1 MSEAELIF
9 TALSELSTSQIAET
23 KISEGFKENKI
34 SVKKEERLPRMR
46 EKLPN
51 RKKEERLPR
60 MREKLSNRKPAKA

>member
-34 SVKKEERLPRMR
+34 SA
-46 EKLPN
+46 
-51 RKKEERLPR
+51 KKEERLPR